1 MAAELTR
8 TDIDAQAP
16 LIVFSYR
23 KELTFKV
30 GKLEVVKE
38 HGQQVLNLRRVWKLF
53 RVRGGSRGHC
63 LEPALTVYSEV
74 VCCYIFCKTSV
85 FVFLVYSYRY
95 VYI

>member
-1 MAAELTR
+1 
-8 TDIDAQAP
+8 

-53 RVRGGSRGHC
+53 RVRGGEKGW
-63 LEPALTVYSEV
+63 Y
-74 VCCYIFCKTSV
+74 
-85 FVFLVYSYRY
+85 
-95 VYI
+95 